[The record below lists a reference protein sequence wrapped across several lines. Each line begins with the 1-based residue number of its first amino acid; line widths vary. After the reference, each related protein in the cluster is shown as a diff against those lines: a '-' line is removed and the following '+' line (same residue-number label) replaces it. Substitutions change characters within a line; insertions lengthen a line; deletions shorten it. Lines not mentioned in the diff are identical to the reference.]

1 MTSRTG
7 TGQFRPT
14 FLRLTVKAGS
24 TILVCLLVGWVTQQ
38 ILLTRNLEALRIIT
52 GQHMEFYRLSLES
65 VLTRNESLPRLVAHE
80 EKLGR
85 LLLHPDDASL
95 QQAANS
101 YLHNIQGVSDIAA
114 AYLMDADGL
123 TLAASNFGHPT
134 SYVGKNYAIRPY
146 FREAIQGR
154 LGRFFGI
161 GLTTGLPGYFLA
173 APVEVHGKRLGVSAI
188 KVNLDSFESALL
200 KSGENVLLADDSGVI
215 FLTSVKEW
223 RYRTL
228 TQLGKEAFEQL
239 RTTRAY
245 NNLSL
250 VPLETS
256 LNLQEGSL
264 MARIVLP
271 HDEPRDYLVQS
282 RKVGPLGW
290 KMILLAN
297 TDQERQSALL
307 AGVAASFATAFLFFI
322 VIHFQLNAKR
332 YQERRQAKAAL
343 RRAYQEL
350 EQRIAERTSDLV
362 ATNLSL
368 EEKIEA
374 LKTTESI
381 LRETR
386 DNAVQAGKLAVL
398 GQMSAGI
405 SHEINQP
412 LTALH
417 TLTDNAVSLLERGR
431 LQEVRENLGLVR
443 QMADRM
449 GRIVAEIKTFA
460 RKAPAELQPMRLADA
475 IGQAVILVESRR
487 RQICARIE
495 LPPFPQELQVLAD
508 SVRLEQVLVNLLRN
522 ALDAVA
528 ELPDGQVTVAVRSET
543 PAVVIAIRDNGPGI
557 APEIMP
563 RLFEPFLTSKSAGQG
578 LGLGLAISRMIITEL
593 GGSLTARNS
602 DNGGAEFTILLEEAS
617 HDPT

>member
-1 MTSRTG
+1 MTLRTG
-7 TGQFRPT
+7 TGQLRPT
-14 FLRLTVKAGS
+14 LVRLAVKAGS
-24 TILVCLLVGWVTQQ
+24 AILVCLLVGWVTQQ

-65 VLTRNESLPRLVAHE
+65 VLTRNESLPRLLAHE
-80 EKLGR
+80 EKLGK

-101 YLHNIQGVSDIAA
+101 YLRDVQGISDIFA

-123 TLAASNFGHPT
+123 TLAASNFGQPT
-134 SYVGKNYAIRPY
+134 SYVGENYAFRPY
-146 FREAIQGR
+146 FRDAMQGKP
-154 LGRFFGI
+154 GRFFGI
-161 GLTTGLPGYFLA
+161 GMTTGLPGYFLA
-173 APVEVHGKRLGVSAI
+173 APVEVQGKRLGVSAI

-200 KSGENVLLADDSGVI
+200 KSGENVLLADDSGVV
-215 FLTSVKEW
+215 FLTSVREW

-228 TQLGKEAFEQL
+228 TQLGKDAFEQL

-245 NNLSL
+245 NNLTL

-256 LNLQEGSL
+256 FNLREGSS

-290 KMILLAN
+290 RIILLAN

-343 RRAYQEL
+343 RQAYQEL

-362 ATNLSL
+362 ATNVSL

-405 SHEINQP
+405 SHELNQP

-431 LQEVRENLGLVR
+431 LPEVRENLGLVR

-460 RKAPAELQPMRLADA
+460 RKAPAELQPMRIADA
-475 IGQAVILVESRR
+475 IGQAVMLVESRR
-487 RQICARIE
+487 RQTGARIE
-495 LPPFPQELQVLAD
+495 VPAFPQELQVLAD
-508 SVRLEQVLVNLLRN
+508 SVRLEQVLVNLLMN

-528 ELPDGQVTVAVRSET
+528 ELPDGQVTVAVRYEA
-543 PAVVIAIRDNGPGI
+543 PDIMIAIRDNGPGI
-557 APEIMP
+557 APAIMP

-593 GGSLTARNS
+593 GGCLVARNS
-602 DNGGAEFTILLEEAS
+602 DAGGAEFTILLEEAL

>member
-1 MTSRTG
+1 MNAHTG
-7 TGQFRPT
+7 TGKLRPT
-14 FLRLTVKAGS
+14 LVRLAVKAGS
-24 TILVCLLVGWVTQQ
+24 AILVCLLVGWVTQQ
-38 ILLTRNLEALRIIT
+38 ILLTRNIEALRIIT

-85 LLLHPDDASL
+85 LLLHPDDTAL

-101 YLHNIQGVSDIAA
+101 YLRDIQGVSDIAA
-114 AYLMDADGL
+114 AYLMNADGL
-123 TLAASNFGHPT
+123 TLAASNFNQPT

-146 FREAIQGR
+146 FRDAIQGR

-161 GLTTGLPGYFLA
+161 GMTTGLPGYFLA

-215 FLTSVKEW
+215 FLTSVREW

-228 TQLGKEAFEQL
+228 TQLGKDAFEQL

-256 LNLQEGSL
+256 FSLREGSS

-271 HDEPRDYLVQS
+271 GDEPGDYLVQS

-290 KMILLAN
+290 RMILLVN

-322 VIHFQLNAKR
+322 VSHFQLNAKR

-343 RRAYQEL
+343 RQAYQEL

-362 ATNLSL
+362 ATNVSL

-405 SHEINQP
+405 SHELNQP

-431 LQEVRENLGLVR
+431 LPEVSENLGLVR

-460 RKAPAELQPMRLADA
+460 RKAPAELQPMRIADA
-475 IGQAVILVESRR
+475 ISQAVMLVEPRR
-487 RQICARIE
+487 RQTGARIE

-528 ELPDGQVTVAVRSET
+528 ELPDGQVTVAVRYEA
-543 PAVVIAIRDNGPGI
+543 PHVMIAIRDNGPGI
-557 APEIMP
+557 APEIMS

-602 DNGGAEFTILLEEAS
+602 DDGGAEFTILLEEAL

>member
-1 MTSRTG
+1 M
-7 TGQFRPT
+7 
-14 FLRLTVKAGS
+14 KAGS
-24 TILVCLLVGWVTQQ
+24 TILVCLLVGWVTEQ

-52 GQHMEFYRLSLES
+52 SQHMEFYRLSLES

-85 LLLHPDDASL
+85 LLLHPDDSTL
-95 QQAANS
+95 KKAAND
-101 YLHNIQGVSDIAA
+101 YLRNIQGVSDIAA

-123 TLAASNFGHPT
+123 TLAASNFNQPT
-134 SYVGKNYAIRPY
+134 SYVGENYAFRPY
-146 FREAIQGR
+146 FRDAIQGG

-161 GLTTGLPGYFLA
+161 GMTTGLPGYFLA
-173 APVEVHGKRLGVSAI
+173 APVEVYGKRLGVSAI

-228 TQLGKEAFEQL
+228 TQLGKNAFEQL

-264 MARIVLP
+264 MARIILP

-282 RKVGPLGW
+282 RMVGPLGW
-290 KMILLAN
+290 RMILLAN

-460 RKAPAELQPMRLADA
+460 RKAPAELQPIRIADA
-475 IGQAVILVESRR
+475 IGQAVMLVESRR
-487 RQICARIE
+487 RQIDARIE
-495 LPPFPQELQVLAD
+495 VPPFPQELQVLAD

-528 ELPDGQVTVAVRSET
+528 ELPDGQVTVAVRHEA
-543 PAVVIAIRDNGPGI
+543 PDVMIAIRDNGPGI

-563 RLFEPFLTSKSAGQG
+563 RLFEPFLTNKSAGQG

-602 DNGGAEFTILLEEAS
+602 DNGGAEFTILLEEAL

>member
-7 TGQFRPT
+7 TGQLRPT
-14 FLRLTVKAGS
+14 LLRLAVKAGS
-24 TILVCLLVGWVTQQ
+24 AILVCLLVGWVTQQ
-38 ILLTRNLEALRIIT
+38 MLLTRNLEALRIVT
-52 GQHMEFYRLSLES
+52 GQHIEFYRLSLES

-85 LLLHPDDASL
+85 LLLNPDDASR

-101 YLHNIQGVSDIAA
+101 YLRDIQGVSDIAA

-123 TLAASNFGHPT
+123 TLAASNFNQPT

-146 FREAIQGR
+146 FRDAIQGR

-173 APVEVHGKRLGVSAI
+173 APVEVGGKRLGVSAI

-200 KSGENVLLADDSGVI
+200 KSGENVLLADDSGVV

-228 TQLGKEAFEQL
+228 TQLGKDAFEQL

-245 NNLSL
+245 NNLTL
-250 VPLETS
+250 APLETS
-256 LNLQEGSL
+256 FNLREGSS

-282 RKVGPLGW
+282 RTVGPLGW

-322 VIHFQLNAKR
+322 VSHFRLNAKR

-343 RRAYQEL
+343 RQAYQEL
-350 EQRIAERTSDLV
+350 EQRIAERTSDLMT
-362 ATNLSL
+362 TNVSL

-449 GRIVAEIKTFA
+449 GKIVAEIKTFA
-460 RKAPAELQPMRLADA
+460 RKAPAELQPIRLADA
-475 IGQAVILVESRR
+475 IGQAVMLVESRR
-487 RQICARIE
+487 RQIGASIE

-528 ELPDGQVTVAVRSET
+528 ELPDGLVTVAVRSET
-543 PAVVIAIRDNGPGI
+543 PAVVIVIRDNGPGI

-563 RLFEPFLTSKSAGQG
+563 RLFEPFLTNKSAGQG

-602 DNGGAEFTILLEEAS
+602 DRGGAEFTILLEEAL